1 MSDGYKEA
9 EDKFECNFQ
18 GFDHWITAF
27 GKHMYQAGMKEQRE
41 KDAVIAEQPVVT
53 TVRLT
58 PTDRLKKVTISV
70 PQIADAI
77 RNSEV

>member
-41 KDAVIAEQPVVT
+41 KDAVIAENDD
-53 TVRLT
+53 
-58 PTDRLKKVTISV
+58 TDCKHSDGHCGCVAGSY
-70 PQIADAI
+70 IADAI
-77 RNSEV
+77 RNQSEV